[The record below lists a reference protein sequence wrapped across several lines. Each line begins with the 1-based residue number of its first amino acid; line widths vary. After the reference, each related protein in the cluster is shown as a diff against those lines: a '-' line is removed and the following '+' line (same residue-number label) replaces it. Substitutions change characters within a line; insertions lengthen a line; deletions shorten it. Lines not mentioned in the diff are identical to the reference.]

1 MTRVTIAPSAVTDAL
16 RSIDVNP
23 GSIVLVHSDAM
34 VAAQFRD
41 MPTEQRLDL
50 LIEAIEAAVGVDGTL
65 VMPAFSYS
73 FTKGEAFDPCNTPS
87 TVGMV
92 TERFRRQPR
101 VQRTQDPIFS
111 FACRGPLA
119 PQLCAIPPGECFGT
133 ESVFAAL
140 HRLNTHV
147 IDLGCSLSRGGTFV
161 HYVETAHHVDYR
173 YSKAFSGTVISPGG
187 HTSECS
193 VIYNVRDLTRKS
205 EADFRRLQKRL
216 ADEGKLRAAEIGRS
230 RIIAMTAN
238 DLFDTAWKMLDE
250 DPISLIAEGAQ
261 S

>member
-1 MTRVTIAPSAVTDAL
+1 MTRVTVAPSAVTDAL
-16 RSIDVNP
+16 RSIGINP
-23 GSIVLVHSDAM
+23 GSVVLVHSDAM
-34 VAAQFRD
+34 VAAQFPD

-50 LIEAIEAAVGVDGTL
+50 LIEAIDAAVGGDGTL
-65 VMPAFSYS
+65 LMPAFSYS
-73 FTKGEAFDPCNTPS
+73 FTKGEAFDLCHTPS

-92 TERFRRQPR
+92 TERFRKQPHVR
-101 VQRTQDPIFS
+101 RTQDPIFS
-111 FACRGPLA
+111 FSCRGPLA
-119 PQLCAIPPGECFGT
+119 PELCAIPPGECFGA
-133 ESVFAAL
+133 ESVFATL
-140 HRLNTHV
+140 HRLNACIV
-147 IDLGCSLSRGGTFV
+147 DLGCSLSRGGTFV

-173 YSKAFSGTVISPGG
+173 YSKVFSGSVISPG
-187 HTSECS
+187 HNSECS

-205 EADFRRLQKRL
+205 EADFSRLQKRL
-216 ADEGKLRAAEIGRS
+216 ADERKLRSAEVGRS